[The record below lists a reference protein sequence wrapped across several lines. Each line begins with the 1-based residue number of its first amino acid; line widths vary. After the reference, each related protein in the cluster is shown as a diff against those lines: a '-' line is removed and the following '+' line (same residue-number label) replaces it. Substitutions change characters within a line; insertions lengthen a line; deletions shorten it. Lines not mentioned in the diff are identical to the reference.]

1 MGGHTSKRDKISQ
14 IRRDYD
20 REELTESAVKDDPIE
35 QFEIWFEYA
44 LSEGLTDAN
53 AMTLS
58 TATKEGVPSS
68 RIVLVKGYDEL
79 GFRFYTNYKSR
90 KAKELEENP
99 NAALCFYWAPLERQ
113 VRIEGQVS
121 ELSRE
126 ESQAYFRERPRL
138 SQLGAWASNQS
149 SEVTSREDLIA
160 QFEEMQQR
168 FENQEVPTPEF
179 WGGYILKPETI
190 EFWQGRKGRMHDRI
204 RYRKKAGS
212 WIKSR
217 LAP

>member
-1 MGGHTSKRDKISQ
+1 MGGHRSEQDKVSQ
-14 IRRDYD
+14 IRRDYNL
-20 REELTESAVKDDPIE
+20 EELSETAVKDDPIE
-35 QFEIWFEYA
+35 QFQIWFEQA
-44 LSEGLTDAN
+44 LSADLIDAN

-68 RIVLVKGYDEL
+68 RIVLVKGFDEL

-113 VRIEGQVS
+113 VRIEGKVTK
-121 ELSRE
+121 LSWE
-126 ESQAYFRERPRL
+126 ESQAYFKERPRL

-149 SEVTSREDLIA
+149 SEVASREDLLTEFKKI
-160 QFEEMQQR
+160 EQR

-179 WGGYILKPETI
+179 WGGYILEPETI

>member
-1 MGGHTSKRDKISQ
+1 MRGHTSKRDKISQ

-20 REELTESAVKDDPIE
+20 REELSESAVKDDPIE
-35 QFEIWFEYA
+35 QFEVWFEFA
-44 LSEGLTDAN
+44 LSADLTDAN

-68 RIVLVKGYDEL
+68 RIVLVKGFDEL

-113 VRIEGQVS
+113 VRIEGKVTK
-121 ELSRE
+121 LSRE
-126 ESQAYFRERPRL
+126 ESEAYFKERPRL

-149 SEVTSREDLIA
+149 SEVASREDLIA
-160 QFEEMQQR
+160 QFEEMKQR
-168 FENQEVPTPEF
+168 FENREVPTPEF
-179 WGGYILKPETI
+179 WGGYILKPEAI